1 MATYRIKLARTDSNA
16 EKHFTLDLDS
26 RMTVLDAL
34 FIIQREHDPSLSFRC
49 SCRVGMCG
57 TCAMRINWM
66 PRLACQTR
74 VETLNA
80 GAITI
85 EPLANLPVSKD
96 LVVDLGPF
104 FAKWKKIRPALHPKN
119 KDSKDVKAKEAK
131 TMSSNLD
138 DQYLGGDCWE
148 HIIDYQVSIIFF
160 NRLIRPL
167 C

>member
-1 MATYRIKLARTDSNA
+1 MATYLFKIARTDPTGGKTFRL
-16 EKHFTLDLDS
+16 ELDH

-34 FIIQREHDPSLSFRC
+34 FIIQREHDQSLSFRC

-74 VETLNA
+74 VETLKA
-80 GAITI
+80 DAITI

-104 FAKWKKIRPALHPKN
+104 FAKWKKVRPALHPKN
-119 KDSKDVKAKEAK
+119 KDSKEKDKKSDEKNDKRIV
-131 TMSSNLD
+131 
-138 DQYLGGDCWE
+138 
-148 HIIDYQVSIIFF
+148 
-160 NRLIRPL
+160 R
-167 C
+167 